1 MSRIIKISFQD
12 HPIVAQNSEPRRDFV
27 RLQLDFFFINEIVQE
42 AAVVIE
48 GTQNAING
56 ISDDLPLLI
65 SGENIRFTQ
74 SNPEGVV
81 AVAINFDSDADLYET
96 YAIRVILIDHLGWE
110 NVEEIVC
117 PTNLILTEAGQP
129 IVNENGQPLIFIK
142 PQAA

>member
-1 MSRIIKISFQD
+1 
-12 HPIVAQNSEPRRDFV
+12 VASNSEPRRDFV
-27 RLQLDFFFINEIVQE
+27 RLQLDFFFLNEIVQE

-56 ISDDLPLLI
+56 ISDDIPLLI

-81 AVAINFDSDADLYET
+81 AVAINFDFDADLYET
-96 YAIRVILIDHLGWE
+96 YAIRVILIDHLGWK
-110 NVEEIVC
+110 NVEEVVC

-129 IVNENGQPLIFIK
+129 IINENGQPLLFIK
-142 PQAA
+142 PAT

>member
-12 HPIVAQNSEPRRDFV
+12 HPIVASNSEPRRDFV
-27 RLQLDFFFINEIVQE
+27 RLQLDFFFLNEIVQE

-56 ISDDLPLLI
+56 ISDDIPLLI

-81 AVAINFDSDADLYET
+81 AVAINFDFDADLYET
-96 YAIRVILIDHLGWE
+96 HAIRVILIDHLGWK
-110 NVEEIVC
+110 NVEEVVC

-129 IVNENGQPLIFIK
+129 IINENGQPLFFIK
-142 PQAA
+142 PTA